1 VLPHANPEDR
11 STAGRPLKCGGLS
24 PLAGRVPAAKAA
36 TCILIWILA
45 AGAGDGARAQAPPPP
60 PDAGYVHNQLIV
72 RLRDG
77 GSGESL
83 TALFSRLR
91 AIGITFFET
100 VDGLVVLTLPE
111 GLDVPTARSLAKTL
125 DGVAYAEPNY
135 LVTTGVTFPN
145 DPSFADLWGLHNLG
159 QNGGTPDADIDA
171 PEAWDFVTGSPG
183 VVVAVLDTGIAYTH
197 PDLTANMFRNEAE
210 CIANGVDDDLN
221 GYIDDCHGIDTANGD
236 SNPLDDNQHGTH
248 VAGSIGATGNNG
260 VGVAGV
266 NWQVKLMPCKFLGAN
281 GVGDT
286 ADAITCLEYVA
297 AMKDRAVNPVN
308 VIATN
313 NSWGGIEFSQALY
326 DAVEVQRQK
335 GILFIAAA
343 GNGGDDNVGDD
354 NDTTPDYPA
363 ALDLPNVIAVAATT
377 RNDGRPSFSN
387 YGRRTVQ
394 LGAPGSEI
402 LSTGLANG
410 YATLNGTSMA
420 SPHVAGVAALLE
432 AQNPSRDWR
441 AIRNLILSGGD
452 TTGAMTGVTVT
463 GKRLNAFGSVNCSG
477 ATVFSRLKPFAD
489 IVSTTTGSPITV
501 SALNIECAAGRG
513 NVAVTI
519 SGGGTLTLVDDG
531 VAPDQAAG
539 DGIYSGSYT
548 PSAAGTRVLTFPDST
563 TITVH
568 GLSPTSYA
576 VQSTAFIYRTIGGT
590 NLGLS
595 DDTSAAV
602 AAPFPI
608 NFGGSAFNTLYVSS
622 NGTINVTSPHN
633 VFDNAPLPTTTANTL
648 VAPFWD
654 DLNPSPGASN
664 VFWATLGVAPQ
675 RELVVEWRDV
685 PSFSCSDPALK
696 VKFQVVF
703 FEGLS
708 DILFNYA
715 DTTFGGSCAAV
726 DGGAEATIGIQT
738 SPTVARQYSH
748 NSASV
753 TGGSAL
759 LWTLLGQP
767 GTFTDDPL
775 TPGVSFVRALHFAEL
790 RARIDTQR
798 VRRGLAAAAWT
809 DSNLTPAI
817 AVRAVHVLEMRTAIA
832 EAFQAA
838 DLTPP
843 SFTDSPLEAGQT
855 VIKVV
860 HIAELRASVKTL
872 EAQ

>member
-1 VLPHANPEDR
+1 
-11 STAGRPLKCGGLS
+11 LKCGGLS

-36 TCILIWILA
+36 TCFLIWILA
-45 AGAGDGARAQAPPPP
+45 AGAGDDARAQALPPP
-60 PDAGYVHNQLIV
+60 PDADYVHNQLIV

-111 GLDVPTARSLAKTL
+111 GLDVPTARSVAKTL

-135 LVTTGVTFPN
+135 LLTAGATFPN

-159 QNGGTPDADIDA
+159 QSGGTPDADIDA
-171 PEAWDFVTGSPG
+171 PEAWDIVTGSSG
-183 VVVAVLDTGIAYTH
+183 VVVAILDTGIAYTH

-210 CIANGVDDDLN
+210 CIANGVDDDVN

-236 SNPLDDNQHGTH
+236 SNPFDDNRHGTH
-248 VAGSIGATGNNG
+248 VAGTIGATGNNG
-260 VGVAGV
+260 VGVVGV

-297 AMKDRAVNPVN
+297 AMKNSGVPIV
-308 VIATN
+308 ATN
-313 NSWGGIEFSQALY
+313 NSWGGIAFSQALY
-326 DAVEVQRQK
+326 DAVEAHRQL
-335 GILFIAAA
+335 GILFVASA
-343 GNGGDDNVGDD
+343 GNGGGDNVGDD

-363 ALDLPNVIAVAATT
+363 ALDLPNVVAVAATT
-377 RNDGRPSFSN
+377 RVDARPTFSN

-394 LGAPGSEI
+394 LGAPGNEI
-402 LSTGLANG
+402 LSTALANG

-420 SPHVAGVAALLE
+420 SPHVAGVAALLK

-452 TTGAMTGVTVT
+452 TTGALSGITVT

-477 ATVFSRLKPFAD
+477 ATVFSRLKPIPD
-489 IVSTTTGSPITV
+489 VVSTTTGSPITV

-513 NVAVTI
+513 NVAVGI

-531 VAPDQAAG
+531 LAPDQAAG
-539 DGIYSGSYT
+539 DGIYSASYT
-548 PSAAGTRVLTFPDST
+548 PAMAGTRTLTFPDST
-563 TITVH
+563 TLTVH
-568 GLSPTSYA
+568 ALSLTSYA
-576 VQSTAFIYRTIGGT
+576 VQSTAFNYRAIAGS
-590 NLGLS
+590 NLGLG
-595 DDTSAAV
+595 DDTSAAI
-602 AAPFPI
+602 ATPFPI
-608 NFGGSAFNTLYVSS
+608 NFGGSSFNTLYVSS
-622 NGTINVTSPHN
+622 NGTVNVTGPNN
-633 VFDNAPLPTTTANTL
+633 VFDNAPLPTTKANTL
-648 VAPFWD
+648 VAAFWD
-654 DLNPSPGASN
+654 DLNPGPGASN
-664 VFWATLGVAPQ
+664 VFWTTTGVAPQ
-675 RELVVEWRDV
+675 RELVIEWRNV
-685 PSFSCSDPALK
+685 PSFSCSDGTLT
-696 VKFQVVF
+696 VRFQVVF

-715 DTTFGGSCAAV
+715 DTTFGGACAGV
-726 DGGAEATIGIQT
+726 NGGGEATIGIQT
-738 SPTVARQYSH
+738 SPAVARQYSH

-753 TGGSAL
+753 TDGSAL

-775 TPGVSFVRALHFAEL
+775 TPGVSFVRALHLIEL

-798 VRRGLAAAAWT
+798 VRRGLAAVAWT

-817 AVRAVHVLEMRTAIA
+817 AARAVHVLEMRTAIA

-838 DLTPP
+838 GLTPP

-855 VIKVV
+855 VIKAM
-860 HIAELRASVKTL
+860 HIAELRSAVKIL